1 MNCTKCNS
9 PVEDGAL
16 YCPECGNQFAV
27 DEQKAKV
34 NQAYA
39 NTKNLIAKQ
48 LKSPIFLVVAILF
61 SVMFASNA
69 ISMITGGIGS
79 ILGGILPFIFMLIA
93 TIGLWKAYAGKDLP
107 KALRQASIYDA
118 YTRVMHTITIVLLT
132 ILGVLS
138 FILLLIAGLGAKEA
152 ASSLGAEEVGSN
164 FLGGGI
170 VAAIVVLVVFA
181 IIITVVSIFKGI
193 YAKRR
198 AYFKLLSA
206 TAETGDYNAVKA
218 PVVGSYVLGGFDVI
232 SAIFPIVIA
241 ISGKAIINA
250 LLGDVLAELDGIGDI
265 VNMLLDSLI
274 GGAIIAG
281 ISSLISGAYLI
292 LSAVW
297 MSMVHKAEV
306 ANKATIAA
314 ECARLEEIEAATKEA
329 VFMAEKKKRDEEAEK
344 LRAIEA
350 EKAAA
355 EEKSRQAQAAMAEQ
369 QQKMM
374 QMMMMQMMQNNGMN
388 VATEAPAAEA
398 PAEEAPAEEAPAET
412 AE

>member
-1 MNCTKCNS
+1 
-9 PVEDGAL
+9 
-16 YCPECGNQFAV
+16 
-27 DEQKAKV
+27 
-34 NQAYA
+34 
-39 NTKNLIAKQ
+39 
-48 LKSPIFLVVAILF
+48 
-61 SVMFASNA
+61 
-69 ISMITGGIGS
+69 
-79 ILGGILPFIFMLIA
+79 
-93 TIGLWKAYAGKDLP
+93 
-107 KALRQASIYDA
+107 
-118 YTRVMHTITIVLLT
+118 MHTITIVLLT

-250 LLGDVLAELDGIGDI
+250 LLGDALAELDGIGDI
-265 VNMLLDSLI
+265 VNMLLNSLI
-274 GGAIIAG
+274 GTAIISG
-281 ISSLISGAYLI
+281 ISSLISGGYLI

-388 VATEAPAAEA
+388 VATEAPAEEAPAEEAPAEEA

>member
-93 TIGLWKAYAGKDLP
+93 TIGLWKAYVGKDLP

-118 YTRVMHTITIVLLT
+118 YTRVMHTIAIVLLT

-250 LLGDVLAELDGIGDI
+250 LLGDALAELDGIGDI
-265 VNMLLDSLI
+265 VNMLLDSFI

-281 ISSLISGAYLI
+281 ISSLISGGYLI

-329 VFMAEKKKRDEEAEK
+329 IFMAEKKKRDEEAEK

-374 QMMMMQMMQNNGMN
+374 QMMMQQMMQANGMN
-388 VATEAPAAEA
+388 VPTAQP
-398 PAEEAPAEEAPAET
+398 EEAPAET